1 MKNITVIG
9 TGYVGLVSGA
19 GMSDFGNNVCC
30 VDIDKEK
37 IKLLNKGVIPIY
49 EPHLNELVN
58 RNVKSKRLI
67 FSDNIEDAIR
77 SAEVIFIAVG
87 TPEDNNGNA
96 DVMVVLQVAELIG
109 KILNNYK
116 VICTKSTVPVGTG
129 KKIVSIINKNNQNN
143 IEYDYLSL
151 IHISEPTRPY

>member
-37 IKLLNKGVIPIY
+37 IKSLNKGVIPIY

-67 FSDNIEDAIR
+67 FSDSIEDAIR

-96 DVMVVLQVAELIG
+96 DVMVVLQA
-109 KILNNYK
+109 
-116 VICTKSTVPVGTG
+116 
-129 KKIVSIINKNNQNN
+129 VSYTHLRDH
-143 IEYDYLSL
+143 E
-151 IHISEPTRPY
+151 T